1 MQKRRYVSLI
11 LLFLFVFT
19 FSGCDKLDKLE
30 VKLGMKNSDFEYIKQ
45 GKINKIIIQNNR
57 DKGFRF
63 TVTDSSAINDLYDIL
78 SSAKK
83 VNKKSSLTP
92 DYTFEMQ
99 EGPGKVYKFNYVAGL
114 DGKNDGNLYSGDKI
128 YLVSNRLDNDII
140 KSLWNIRIPINF
152 SEVYYNSI
160 LEALK
165 EYSKK
170 ADKSKTVGI
179 DITDDLDVQRFILS
193 VELQDFTEKL
203 QKQYSFAELEK
214 KNINY
219 NIVMSIKT
227 QGYKTGISTNEYKSL
242 TGKDLKNQSSDGMAI
257 YKAIITISNKTD
269 QSEIKYYIGDV
280 YENSSWKIYIF
291 TSKPD
296 NFS

>member
-1 MQKRRYVSLI
+1 MQKRRCVSLI
-11 LLFLFVFT
+11 LLIIFLFT
-19 FSGCDKLDKLE
+19 FSGCDRLDKLE
-30 VKLGMKNSDFEYIKQ
+30 VKLGLKNSDFEYIKQ

-63 TVTDSSAINDLYDIL
+63 TITDSSAISNLYDIL

-83 VNKKSSLTP
+83 VDKKSSLTP

-99 EGPGKVYKFNYVAGL
+99 EGPDKIYKFSYVAGL
-114 DGKNDGNLYSGDKI
+114 DSKDGGNLYSGNKI
-128 YLVSNRLDNDII
+128 YTVSNRLDNDII

-160 LEALK
+160 YSALK

-170 ADKSKTVGI
+170 ADKSKKVGI

-193 VELQDFTEKL
+193 VELEDF
-203 QKQYSFAELEK
+203 KQTLKNQYNFAELEN
-214 KNINY
+214 KNTNY
-219 NIVMSIKT
+219 NIIMDIKT
-227 QGYKTGISTNEYKSL
+227 QGYRTGISINEYNSITGKKVKSL
-242 TGKDLKNQSSDGMAI
+242 SSDGMAT

-269 QSEIKYYIGDV
+269 QSEIQYYIWGL
-280 YENSSWKIYIF
+280 YENNSWKIHVF

-296 NFS
+296 YFS